1 MLFQV
6 MPRNS
11 QLDTNFISMKKLSQK
26 SYKKDNINFN
36 KKCSESIVVPDH
48 DVNSFTT
55 FEIKTEPKINDD
67 DLDVNSFS
75 VVQIKTENDSM
86 LTCDDVSTNFCFFK

>member
-1 MLFQV
+1 

-11 QLDTNFISMKKLSQK
+11 QLPSEKN
-26 SYKKDNINFN
+26 NINFN
-36 KKCSESIVVPDH
+36 KAYCESIVVPDH

>member
-1 MLFQV
+1 

-11 QLDTNFISMKKLSQK
+11 QLPSEKN
-26 SYKKDNINFN
+26 NINFN
-36 KKCSESIVVPDH
+36 KTYCESIVVPDH

-67 DLDVNSFS
+67 DLG
-75 VVQIKTENDSM
+75 ENDSM
-86 LTCDDVSTNFCFFK
+86 FTCDDVSTKFYFFKYK

>member
-1 MLFQV
+1 

-11 QLDTNFISMKKLSQK
+11 QIDTNSISMNKLIQ
-26 SYKKDNINFN
+26 NINFI
-36 KKCSESIVVPDH
+36 KKCSESIIVPDH

>member
-1 MLFQV
+1 

-11 QLDTNFISMKKLSQK
+11 QIDTNFISMNKLIQIPSEK
-26 SYKKDNINFN
+26 ENFI
-36 KKCSESIVVPDH
+36 KKCSESIIVPDH

>member
-1 MLFQV
+1 

-11 QLDTNFISMKKLSQK
+11 QLPSEKN
-26 SYKKDNINFN
+26 NINFN
-36 KKCSESIVVPDH
+36 KTYCESIVVPDH

-67 DLDVNSFS
+67 DLS
-75 VVQIKTENDSM
+75 ENDSM
-86 LTCDDVSTNFCFFK
+86 FTCDDVSTKFYFFKYKY